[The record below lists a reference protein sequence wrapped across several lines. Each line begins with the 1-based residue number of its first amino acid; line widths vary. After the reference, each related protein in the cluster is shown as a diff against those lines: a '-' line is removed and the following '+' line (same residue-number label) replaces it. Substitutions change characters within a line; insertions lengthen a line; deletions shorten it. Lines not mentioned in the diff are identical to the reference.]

1 MYKRQYAFGDAEGS
15 NPGLARDVFRNLF
28 SNEVVVST
36 AFVVVLAVYM
46 AFAVPWAHEWRVGRG
61 AACGFLAA
69 YFVFS
74 LFHGCVETGVLFR
87 EPWFG
92 EGR

>member
-1 MYKRQYAFGDAEGS
+1 MRVS
-15 NPGLARDVFRNLF
+15 VDV
-28 SNEVVVST
+28 
-36 AFVVVLAVYM
+36 
-46 AFAVPWAHEWRVGRG
+46 AVPWADGWRIGRG